1 MRNKNHWITTHLPE
15 LIFNRNTQLL
25 DRKEQKFP
33 IATVFITELSNNWL
47 IFVKTFS
54 QN

>member
-1 MRNKNHWITTHLPE
+1 MRNKNRWITTHLPE
-15 LIFNRNTQLL
+15 LIFNRNTLL
-25 DRKEQKFP
+25 DRKEQNLP